1 MLLKVNRDVE
11 SIHPFTTSLSQILDA
26 PSTYLDHDLIV
37 QRPFKQSPHQNRE
50 PTLNLIEPGRMFGD
64 VDSRECDELGLQE
77 RQCV

>member
-37 QRPFKQSPHQNRE
+37 QRQKTVVLRTGCRLTSALPYKSCKKIPSTSHLAYQNSV
-50 PTLNLIEPGRMFGD
+50 NLPS
-64 VDSRECDELGLQE
+64 VK
-77 RQCV
+77 